1 MTVSR
6 LYHRG
11 NRELQTRFDSQRIAD
26 RLDETRRHETF
37 SETDREIIESAS
49 FFFLATADHSGHPD
63 CSFKGGDPGF
73 VRVRAGNVL
82 EFPDY
87 DGNGMFKSLGNIL
100 VNPSVGML
108 FLEFRGGRRRL
119 RVNGTA
125 TVIDLTNGT
134 DSDPGAKLLV
144 RVTAEHIFPNCPRYI
159 PHMEIIEPSV
169 YVPRPGYAPPDPLWK
184 SKPDLLDY
192 LPRRDRTLG
201 GTHD

>member
-1 MTVSR
+1 MTMSR

-11 NRELQTRFDSQRIAD
+11 NRELQSRFDSQRIAD
-26 RLDETRRHETF
+26 RLDETRRHDVF
-37 SETDREIIESAS
+37 SETDREIIESAP
-49 FFFLATADHSGHPD
+49 FFFLATADDSGHPD

-73 VRVRAGNVL
+73 VRVRADNLL

-100 VNPSVGML
+100 VNPCVGML
-108 FLEFRGGRRRL
+108 FMEFGGGRRRL

-125 TVIDLTNGT
+125 AIVHAASGGEP
-134 DSDPGAKLLV
+134 DPAAKLLV

-169 YVPRPGYAPPDPLWK
+169 YVPKPGYTPPDPLWK
-184 SKPDLLDY
+184 SKPDLRDY
-192 LPRRDRTLG
+192 LPRRDHALG